1 LQELLM
7 NPRLLSVLFTGV
19 VALGVT
25 ACGGGDAT
33 TDAAA
38 PAPSP
43 AAPAAPAPSPAAP
56 APAPAAPSPSPSAPA
71 PAPSAS
77 GSGSAAECFNIAW
90 STPGTTAVL
99 EYAITGSATGTTRS
113 NLTVTGGK
121 TFNGQ
126 TGLIEYAQDQT
137 TTYTAPTTLALAGA
151 VTTRS
156 RHHLTENGSVE
167 TEYGGTVE
175 VSAQAPFVTMSPNI
189 VTTTTTVTYTP
200 ARVDRRFTLSA
211 GASDTVTTS
220 YGSSSVTSLG
230 SVVPPTT
237 TAQTITV
244 NYAGQETVTVPAGT
258 FTACKFLVTVNSET
272 HTEWFGKGNGAPLQF
287 TSRTSEGQ
295 VITNSLTS
303 ASRLNGAAIAP
314 N

>member
-1 LQELLM
+1 M

-56 APAPAAPSPSPSAPA
+56 APAPAAPAPSPSAPA
-71 PAPSAS
+71 PAPSA
-77 GSGSAAECFNIAW
+77 GGSAAECFNIAW

-99 EYAITGSATGTTRS
+99 EHAITGSATGTTRS

-126 TGLIEYAQDQT
+126 TGLTEYDQDQT
-137 TTYTAPTTLALAGA
+137 TTYTAPATLASAGT
-151 VTTRS
+151 VPTRS
-156 RHHLTENGSVE
+156 RFYQTENGSVE
-167 TEYGGTVE
+167 TEFGGTVSASVT
-175 VSAQAPFVTMSPNI
+175 VSGVTVN
-189 VTTTTTVTYTP
+189 TNTTVTYAP
-200 ARVDRRFTLSA
+200 ARVDRRFTLA
-211 GASDTVTTS
+211 TGASDTVTTS
-220 YGSSSVTSLG
+220 LTSSSVTNFG
-230 SVVPPTT
+230 SVAPTT

>member
-1 LQELLM
+1 M

-19 VALGVT
+19 VAMGVT

-56 APAPAAPSPSPSAPA
+56 APAPAAPAPSPAAPAPAPAAPSPSPSAPA
-71 PAPSAS
+71 PAPSA
-77 GSGSAAECFNIAW
+77 GGSAAECFNIAW

-200 ARVDRRFTLSA
+200 ARMDRRFTLSA

-244 NYAGQETVTVPAGT
+244 NYAGQETVTVPAQHARRSH
-258 FTACKFLVTVNSET
+258 TA
-272 HTEWFGKGNGAPLQF
+272 Q
-287 TSRTSEGQ
+287 
-295 VITNSLTS
+295 
-303 ASRLNGAAIAP
+303 LN
-314 N
+314 